1 MEGELIL
8 RIFVAG
14 VLGGLIGFEREY
26 RSKEAGL
33 RTHFLVALGS
43 ALFMIIS
50 QYGFQGVQAGRF
62 DVARVAAQVVTGIGF
77 IGAGVII
84 FQKNSLRGLTT
95 AAGLWVTAAIGLG
108 CGGGMY
114 IISTVATVLVLLVL
128 EVMHYFLPQFGEK
141 SLSVTVVAGTK
152 EALMGVIDA
161 LKERKISVRS
171 YSVSRIDNG
180 KMKAILDLKVRHDNY
195 FTTMGDLLGDLPGV
209 ELESIE

>member
-1 MEGELIL
+1 MEGEFIL
-8 RIFVAG
+8 RIFGAG

-141 SLSVTVVAGTK
+141 SLAVTVVAGSK

-161 LKERKISVRS
+161 LNERKISVRS

-180 KMKAILDLKVRHDNY
+180 KMRAILDLKVRHDNY
-195 FTTMGDLLGDLPGV
+195 FATMGDLLGNLPGV

>member
-141 SLSVTVVAGTK
+141 SLTVTVVAGSK

>member
-1 MEGELIL
+1 MEGEFIL

-141 SLSVTVVAGTK
+141 SLAVTVVAGSK

-161 LKERKISVRS
+161 LNERKISVRS

-180 KMKAILDLKVRHDNY
+180 KMRAILDLKVRHDNY
-195 FTTMGDLLGDLPGV
+195 FATMGDLLGNLPGV

>member
-1 MEGELIL
+1 M
-8 RIFVAG
+8 
-14 VLGGLIGFEREY
+14 
-26 RSKEAGL
+26 
-33 RTHFLVALGS
+33 
-43 ALFMIIS
+43 
-50 QYGFQGVQAGRF
+50 QAGRF

-141 SLSVTVVAGTK
+141 SLAVTVVAGSK

-161 LKERKISVRS
+161 LNERKISVRS

-180 KMKAILDLKVRHDNY
+180 KMRAILDLKVRHDNY
-195 FTTMGDLLGDLPGV
+195 FATMGDLLGNLPGV

>member
-141 SLSVTVVAGTK
+141 SLAVTVVAGSK

-180 KMKAILDLKVRHDNY
+180 KMRAILDLKVRHDNY